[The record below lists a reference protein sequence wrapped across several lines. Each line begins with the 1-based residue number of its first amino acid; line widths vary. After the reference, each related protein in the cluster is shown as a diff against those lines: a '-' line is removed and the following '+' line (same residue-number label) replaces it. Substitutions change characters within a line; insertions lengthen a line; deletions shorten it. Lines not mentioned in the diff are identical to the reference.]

1 VIDVLVLFSSGEI
14 GGAERSLTRMALAN
28 TDAGIL
34 YRCATVGGVGEWSRW
49 AAESGMEAPAY
60 NIAGAGL
67 AAIPGMVKLAAHLL
81 ARRPRIIYV
90 IGLRAS
96 VIARLM
102 KPLLPGVR
110 IVHGIRTTFTPG
122 WALTRKFAIVEKLLG
137 FVTSGYIANS
147 EAGADSFRRISG
159 AAASRVA
166 VIPNGIA
173 ANDALQRAREGHRVV
188 VVANIHPL
196 KGHREFLEVVDLVRR
211 RLPEVVFDFVG
222 RDEMHGEVGQ
232 QADRMGLM
240 SWVRFHGFQAD
251 LAPFLSGACVFALP
265 SRITE
270 GSPTSILEAMSS
282 GLPVVAY
289 DVGGVGQLVAD
300 ELTGFLVTVG
310 DSAAMAERIELL
322 LRNPQVAGEMGRRG
336 RLKVENDFSV
346 RACAE
351 RHAAVWRQLLA

>member
-1 VIDVLVLFSSGEI
+1 VIDVLLLFSSGEI

-28 TDAGIL
+28 RDGEVS
-34 YRCATVGGVGEWSRW
+34 YRCATVGGAGEWSRW
-49 AAESGMEAPAY
+49 AAQSGMETTAY
-60 NIAGAGL
+60 SIASAGI
-67 AAIPGMVKLAAHLL
+67 AAIPGMVRLAGHLL
-81 ARRPRIIYV
+81 ARRPRVVYV

-96 VIARLM
+96 IIARLM

-137 FVTSGYIANS
+137 FLTSGYIANS
-147 EAGADSFRRISG
+147 EAGAESFRRISG
-159 AAASRVA
+159 IAANRVA

-173 ANDALQRAREGHRVV
+173 IDDAAKGAREGHRVV

-196 KGHREFLEVVDLVRR
+196 KGHREFLEVVDRVRQ

-222 RDEMHGEVGQ
+222 RDEMHGEV
-232 QADRMGLM
+232 AREANRMGLGR
-240 SWVRFHGFQAD
+240 WVRFHGFQPV
-251 LAPFLSGACVFALP
+251 LAPFLSSAVVFALP

-270 GSPTSILEAMSS
+270 GLPTSILEAMSS

-300 ELTGFLVTVG
+300 KDNGFLVSIGNADT
-310 DSAAMAERIELL
+310 MAERIEFL
-322 LRNPQVAGEMGRRG
+322 LRNPQVAGRMGMRGRR
-336 RLKVENDFSV
+336 KVEVDFSV
-346 RACAE
+346 EACAD
-351 RHAAVWRQLLA
+351 RHAAVWRRLLA